1 MMRKT
6 HLARCISLVMAGYA
20 VAPLA
25 NAQSET
31 TAPMLIRVT
40 EGQSAEAARLS
51 AAAIQTEPVQRL
63 SSDAGVSLSRMGGR
77 GLDPVIRG
85 QNEERVEV
93 LLDGMRVEGACPSRM
108 DPPTSRLSTAL
119 APVLEVR
126 TSNRTLRWGPIAGG
140 QVVATTA
147 APEFADDN
155 RTTGHLTVG
164 GADNGEG
171 KLVNGSVAVGD
182 KETFIRLAGGY
193 DEADDYEDGDGNEVR
208 SAYKNSEGRV
218 DAAWTADNGFYI
230 KGLVSRQEERD
241 VKFPGR
247 GMDAP
252 KTDTDLYRLELG
264 APVASG
270 GWNLMAWQ
278 ADVDHVMDNFSLR
291 EPPVNMGMPMKM
303 QTNSETRTRG
313 ARLVLD
319 QTINYT
325 KDIAFGVDVESN
337 EWDATMYN
345 GMNLDHEASL
355 MWPGVERDRVGVFV
369 EAFHQIRA
377 NARLG
382 AGIRYD
388 RVEMDATRAEQTF
401 TPMAGGMMTFS
412 PAGLYASAY
421 GASDTKANDDN
432 VSGFLTGEWRFS
444 PVQALE
450 VTASHSVRS
459 PSVNERYVARK
470 TMKGSW
476 IGNPDLDTEKHHKLE
491 VSLPG
496 NQGEWSWR
504 PAVWVD
510 QVDDYVYRF
519 DIRNPNNTTDTR
531 YENISAR
538 LLGVEGMLGW
548 TNGTWS
554 STSKLASVRGENR
567 DADKALPRIPPIQF
581 IQTLGWH
588 YQGHTLEA
596 EWQLAR
602 RQDRVDLESGLDPST
617 SPGYG
622 VFNLSGTHPLMAN
635 LSLTWAVDNLFDNTW
650 ADHVSK
656 DNLADSG
663 VFRVNEP
670 GRTLRAAL
678 TARW

>member
-1 MMRKT
+1 MVKND
-6 HLARCISLVMAGYA
+6 LARCISLIVAGCA
-20 VAPLA
+20 IAPLA
-25 NAQSET
+25 HAQNET
-31 TAPMLIRVT
+31 QDALLIRVT

-51 AAAIQTEPVQRL
+51 EAAIQTEPVQRL
-63 SSDAGVSLSRMGGR
+63 SSDASVSLSRMGGR

-85 QNEERVEV
+85 QNEDRVEV

-155 RTTGHLTVG
+155 RTTGHLTLG

-171 KLVNGSVAVGD
+171 KLVNGSVAAGSKD
-182 KETFIRLAGGY
+182 AFIRLAGGY

-208 SAYKNSEGRV
+208 SSYENTEGRV
-218 DAAWTADNGFYI
+218 DGAWTADNGFYI
-230 KGLVSRQEERD
+230 KGMVSRQEERD

-264 APVASG
+264 APVANG

-291 EPPVNMGMPMKM
+291 ESPMKM
-303 QTNSETRTRG
+303 QTNSETRTQG

-325 KDIAFGVDVESN
+325 KDIAIGVDVESN

-345 GMNLDHEASL
+345 GMNLTNEASL

-369 EAFHQIRA
+369 EAFHQIRM
-377 NARLG
+377 NTRLG

-388 RVEMDATRAEQTF
+388 RIVMDATRAEQTF
-401 TPMAGGMMTFS
+401 TPSPMGGMSFS
-412 PAGLYASAY
+412 PSALYASEY
-421 GASDTKANDDN
+421 GATDAEANDDN
-432 VSGFLTGEWRFS
+432 VSGFVTGEWRFS
-444 PVQALE
+444 QRQAFE

-459 PSVNERYVARK
+459 PSVNERYVAQK

-476 IGNPDLDTEKHHKLE
+476 VGNPDLETEKHYKLE
-491 VSLPG
+491 ASLSGREG
-496 NQGEWSWR
+496 NWTWR

-519 DIRNPNNTTDTR
+519 DIRNVNGTTDTR
-531 YENISAR
+531 YTNIDAR
-538 LLGVEGMLGW
+538 LLGVEGQLGW
-548 TNGTWS
+548 SNGTWS
-554 STSKLASVRGENR
+554 TNSKLASVRGENR

-588 YQGHTLEA
+588 HQGHTLEA

-602 RQDRVDLESGLDPST
+602 RQDRVDLVADGGLDPST

-635 LSLTWAVDNLFDNTW
+635 LSLTWAVDNVFDKTW
-650 ADHVSK
+650 ARHVSK
-656 DNLADSG
+656 DNLGDGG

>member
-1 MMRKT
+1 MLKQTR
-6 HLARCISLVMAGYA
+6 LARCISLVMAGYA

-25 NAQSET
+25 NARSE
-31 TAPMLIRVT
+31 AENPVVIRVT

-63 SSDAGVSLSRMGGR
+63 SSDASVSLSRMGGR

-155 RTTGHLTVG
+155 RTTGHLTLG

-171 KLVNGSVAVGD
+171 KLVNGSVAAGSKD
-182 KETFIRLAGGY
+182 AFIRLAGGY
-193 DEADDYEDGDGNEVR
+193 DEADDYEDGDGSEVR
-208 SAYKNSEGRV
+208 SSYENTEGRV
-218 DAAWTADNGFYI
+218 DGAWTADNGLYI
-230 KGLVSRQEERD
+230 KGMVSRQEERD
-241 VKFPGR
+241 VSFPGR

-264 APVASG
+264 APVANG

-291 EPPVNMGMPMKM
+291 EQTAPMKM
-303 QTNSETRTRG
+303 LTASETSTQG
-313 ARLVLD
+313 VRLVLD

-325 KDIAFGVDVESN
+325 KDIAIGVDVESN
-337 EWDATMYN
+337 DWDAALN
-345 GMNLDHEASL
+345 NVDKDVVASY

-369 EAFHQIRA
+369 EAFHQIRM
-377 NARLG
+377 NTRLG

-388 RVEMDATRAEQTF
+388 RVEMQATKADQTYMLKKPDGTMVSMSAAKAYEQV
-401 TPMAGGMMTFS
+401 
-412 PAGLYASAY
+412 Y
-421 GASDTKANDDN
+421 GTTSTDANDDN
-432 VSGFLTGEWRFS
+432 VSGFVSGEWRYAPNRS
-444 PVQALE
+444 LDV
-450 VTASHSVRS
+450 VASHSVRS
-459 PSVNERYVARK
+459 PGVTERYVNK
-470 TMKGSW
+470 MLGW
-476 IGNPDLDTEKHHKLE
+476 VGNPGLDTEKHNKLE
-491 VSLPG
+491 ISLSGREG
-496 NQGEWSWR
+496 NWNWR

-510 QVDDYVYRF
+510 QVDDYVLRSQ
-519 DIRNPNNTTDTR
+519 DR
-531 YENISAR
+531 YHNIDAR
-538 LLGVEGMLGW
+538 LLGVEGQLGW
-548 TNGTWS
+548 SNGTWS
-554 STSKLASVRGENR
+554 TNSKLASVRGENR

-588 YQGHTLEA
+588 HQGHTLEA

-635 LSLTWAVDNLFDNTW
+635 LSLTWAVDNVFDKTW
-650 ADHVSK
+650 ASHVSK
-656 DNLADSG
+656 VDALG
-663 VFRVNEP
+663 EEFFKVNEP
-670 GRTLRAAL
+670 GRTVRAAL

>member
-1 MMRKT
+1 MLKQTR
-6 HLARCISLVMAGYA
+6 LARCISLVMAGYA

-25 NAQSET
+25 NAQSE
-31 TAPMLIRVT
+31 AENPVVIRVT

-63 SSDAGVSLSRMGGR
+63 SSDAFVSLSRMGGR

-155 RTTGHLTVG
+155 RTTGHLTLG
-164 GADNGEG
+164 GANNGEG
-171 KLVNGSVAVGD
+171 KLVNGSVAAGSKD
-182 KETFIRLAGGY
+182 AFIRLAGGY

-208 SAYKNSEGRV
+208 SSYENTEGRV
-218 DAAWTADNGFYI
+218 DGAWTADNGFYI
-230 KGLVSRQEERD
+230 KGMVSRQEERD
-241 VKFPGR
+241 VSFPGR

-252 KTDTDLYRLELG
+252 KTDTDLYRMELG
-264 APVASG
+264 APVANG

-291 EPPVNMGMPMKM
+291 EQTAPMKM
-303 QTNSETRTRG
+303 LTASETSTQG
-313 ARLVLD
+313 VRLVLD

-325 KDIAFGVDVESN
+325 KDIAIGVDVESN
-337 EWDATMYN
+337 DWDAALN
-345 GMNLDHEASL
+345 NVDKDVVASY

-369 EAFHQIRA
+369 EAFHQIRM
-377 NARLG
+377 NTRLG

-388 RVEMDATRAEQTF
+388 RVEMQATKADQTYMLKKPDGTMVSMSAAKAYEQV
-401 TPMAGGMMTFS
+401 
-412 PAGLYASAY
+412 Y
-421 GASDTKANDDN
+421 GTTSTDANDDN
-432 VSGFLTGEWRFS
+432 VSGFVSGEWRYAPNRS
-444 PVQALE
+444 LDV
-450 VTASHSVRS
+450 VASHSVRS
-459 PSVNERYVARK
+459 PGVTERYVNK
-470 TMKGSW
+470 MLGW
-476 IGNPDLDTEKHHKLE
+476 VGNPGLDTEKHNKLE
-491 VSLPG
+491 ISLSGREG
-496 NQGEWSWR
+496 NWNWR

-510 QVDDYVYRF
+510 QVDDYVLRSQ
-519 DIRNPNNTTDTR
+519 DR
-531 YENISAR
+531 YYNIDAR
-538 LLGVEGMLGW
+538 LLGVEGQLGW
-548 TNGTWS
+548 SNGTWS
-554 STSKLASVRGENR
+554 TNSKLASVRGENR

-588 YQGHTLEA
+588 HQGHTLEA

-622 VFNLSGTHPLMAN
+622 VLNLSGTHPLMAN
-635 LSLTWAVDNLFDNTW
+635 LSLTWAVDNVFDKTW
-650 ADHVSK
+650 ASHVSK
-656 DNLADSG
+656 ADALG
-663 VFRVNEP
+663 EEFFKVNEP
-670 GRTLRAAL
+670 GRTVRAAL

>member
-1 MMRKT
+1 MLRQT
-6 HLARCISLVMAGYA
+6 RLARCISLVMAGYT

-25 NAQSET
+25 NAQSE
-31 TAPMLIRVT
+31 AENPVLIRVT

-63 SSDAGVSLSRMGGR
+63 SSDASVSLSRMGGR

-155 RTTGHLTVG
+155 RTTGHLTLG

-171 KLVNGSVAVGD
+171 KLVNGSLAAGSKD
-182 KETFIRLAGGY
+182 AFIRLAGGY

-208 SAYKNSEGRV
+208 SSYENTEGRV
-218 DAAWTADNGFYI
+218 DGAWTADNGFYI
-230 KGLVSRQEERD
+230 KGMVSRQEERD
-241 VKFPGR
+241 VSFPGR

-252 KTDTDLYRLELG
+252 KTDTDLYRMELG
-264 APVASG
+264 APVANG

-291 EPPVNMGMPMKM
+291 EQTAPMKM
-303 QTNSETRTRG
+303 LTASETRTQG
-313 ARLVLD
+313 VRLVLD

-325 KDIAFGVDVESN
+325 KDIAIGVDVESN
-337 EWDATMYN
+337 DWDAALN
-345 GMNLDHEASL
+345 NVDKDVVASY

-369 EAFHQIRA
+369 EAFHQIRM
-377 NARLG
+377 NTRLG

-388 RVEMDATRAEQTF
+388 RVEMQATKADQAYMLKKPDGTMVSMSAAKAYEQE
-401 TPMAGGMMTFS
+401 
-412 PAGLYASAY
+412 Y
-421 GASDTKANDDN
+421 GTTNTDANDDN
-432 VSGFLTGEWRFS
+432 VSGFVSGEWRYAPNRS
-444 PVQALE
+444 LDV
-450 VTASHSVRS
+450 VASHSVRS
-459 PSVNERYVARK
+459 PGVTERYVNK
-470 TMKGSW
+470 MLGW
-476 IGNPDLDTEKHHKLE
+476 VGNPGLDTEKHNKLE
-491 VSLPG
+491 ISLSGREG
-496 NQGEWSWR
+496 NWNWR

-510 QVDDYVYRF
+510 QVDDYVLRSQ
-519 DIRNPNNTTDTR
+519 DR
-531 YENISAR
+531 YYNIDAR
-538 LLGVEGMLGW
+538 LLGVEGQLGW
-548 TNGTWS
+548 SNGTWS
-554 STSKLASVRGENR
+554 TNSKLASVRGENR

-588 YQGHTLEA
+588 HQGHTLEA

-602 RQDRVDLESGLDPST
+602 RQDRVDLESGLDPGT

-635 LSLTWAVDNLFDNTW
+635 LSLTWAVDNVFDKTW
-650 ADHVSK
+650 ASHVSK
-656 DNLADSG
+656 ADALG
-663 VFRVNEP
+663 EEFFKVNEP
-670 GRTLRAAL
+670 GRTVRAAL

>member
-1 MMRKT
+1 MLKQTR
-6 HLARCISLVMAGYA
+6 LARCISLVMAGYA

-25 NAQSET
+25 NARSE
-31 TAPMLIRVT
+31 AENPVVIRVT

-63 SSDAGVSLSRMGGR
+63 SSDASVSLSRMGGR

-155 RTTGHLTVG
+155 RTTGHLTLG

-171 KLVNGSVAVGD
+171 KLVNGSVAAGSKD
-182 KETFIRLAGGY
+182 AFIRLAGGY
-193 DEADDYEDGDGNEVR
+193 DEADDYEDGDGSEVR
-208 SAYKNSEGRV
+208 SSYENTEGRV
-218 DAAWTADNGFYI
+218 DGAWTADNGLYI
-230 KGLVSRQEERD
+230 KGMVSRQEERD
-241 VKFPGR
+241 VSFPGR

-252 KTDTDLYRLELG
+252 KTDTDLYRMELG
-264 APVASG
+264 APVANG

-291 EPPVNMGMPMKM
+291 EQTAPMKM
-303 QTNSETRTRG
+303 LTASETSTQG
-313 ARLVLD
+313 VRLVLD

-325 KDIAFGVDVESN
+325 KDIAIGVDVESN
-337 EWDATMYN
+337 DWDAALN
-345 GMNLDHEASL
+345 NVDKDVVASY

-369 EAFHQIRA
+369 EAFHQIRM
-377 NARLG
+377 NTRLG

-388 RVEMDATRAEQTF
+388 RVEMQATKADQTYMLKKPDGTMVSMSAAKAYEQV
-401 TPMAGGMMTFS
+401 
-412 PAGLYASAY
+412 Y
-421 GASDTKANDDN
+421 GTTSTDANDDN
-432 VSGFLTGEWRFS
+432 VSGFVSGEWRYAPNRS
-444 PVQALE
+444 LDV
-450 VTASHSVRS
+450 VASHSVRS
-459 PSVNERYVARK
+459 PGVTERYVNK
-470 TMKGSW
+470 MLGW
-476 IGNPDLDTEKHHKLE
+476 VGNPGLDTEKHNKLE
-491 VSLPG
+491 ISLSGREG
-496 NQGEWSWR
+496 NWNWR

-510 QVDDYVYRF
+510 QVDDYVLRSQ
-519 DIRNPNNTTDTR
+519 DR
-531 YENISAR
+531 YYNIDAR
-538 LLGVEGMLGW
+538 LLGVEGQLGW
-548 TNGTWS
+548 SNGTWS
-554 STSKLASVRGENR
+554 TNSKLASVRGENR

-588 YQGHTLEA
+588 HQGHTLEA

-622 VFNLSGTHPLMAN
+622 VLNLSGTHPLMAN
-635 LSLTWAVDNLFDNTW
+635 LSLTWAVDNVFDKTW
-650 ADHVSK
+650 ASHVSK
-656 DNLADSG
+656 ADALG
-663 VFRVNEP
+663 EEFFKVNEP
-670 GRTLRAAL
+670 GRTVRAAL

>member
-1 MMRKT
+1 MLKQTR
-6 HLARCISLVMAGYA
+6 LARCISLVMAGYA

-25 NAQSET
+25 NARSE
-31 TAPMLIRVT
+31 AENPVVIRVT

-63 SSDAGVSLSRMGGR
+63 SSDASVSLSRMGGR

-155 RTTGHLTVG
+155 RTTGHLTLG

-171 KLVNGSVAVGD
+171 KLVNGSVAAGSKD
-182 KETFIRLAGGY
+182 AFIRLAGGY
-193 DEADDYEDGDGNEVR
+193 DEADDYEDGDGSEVR
-208 SAYKNSEGRV
+208 SSYENTEGRV
-218 DAAWTADNGFYI
+218 DGAWTADNGLYI
-230 KGLVSRQEERD
+230 KGMVSRQEERD
-241 VKFPGR
+241 VSFPGR

-252 KTDTDLYRLELG
+252 KTDTDLYRMELG
-264 APVASG
+264 APVANG

-291 EPPVNMGMPMKM
+291 EQTAPMKM
-303 QTNSETRTRG
+303 LTASETSTQG
-313 ARLVLD
+313 VRLVLD

-325 KDIAFGVDVESN
+325 KDIAIGVDVESN
-337 EWDATMYN
+337 DWDAALN
-345 GMNLDHEASL
+345 NVDKDVVASY

-369 EAFHQIRA
+369 EAFHQIRM
-377 NARLG
+377 NTRLG

-388 RVEMDATRAEQTF
+388 RVEMQATKADQTYMLKKPDGTMVSMSAAKAYEQV
-401 TPMAGGMMTFS
+401 
-412 PAGLYASAY
+412 Y
-421 GASDTKANDDN
+421 GTTSTDANDDN
-432 VSGFLTGEWRFS
+432 VSGFVSGEWRYAPNRS
-444 PVQALE
+444 LDV
-450 VTASHSVRS
+450 VASHSVRS
-459 PSVNERYVARK
+459 PGVTERYVNK
-470 TMKGSW
+470 MLGW
-476 IGNPDLDTEKHHKLE
+476 VGNPGLDTEKHNKLE
-491 VSLPG
+491 ISLSGREG
-496 NQGEWSWR
+496 NWNWR

-510 QVDDYVYRF
+510 QVDDYVLRSQ
-519 DIRNPNNTTDTR
+519 DR
-531 YENISAR
+531 YYNIDAR
-538 LLGVEGMLGW
+538 LLGVEGQLGW
-548 TNGTWS
+548 SNGTWS
-554 STSKLASVRGENR
+554 TNSKLASVRGENR

-588 YQGHTLEA
+588 HQGHTLEA

-622 VFNLSGTHPLMAN
+622 VLNLSGTHPLMAN
-635 LSLTWAVDNLFDNTW
+635 LSLTWAVDNVFDKTW
-650 ADHVSK
+650 ASHVSK
-656 DNLADSG
+656 ADALG
-663 VFRVNEP
+663 QAFFKVNEP
-670 GRTLRAAL
+670 GRTVRAAL

>member
-1 MMRKT
+1 MLRQT
-6 HLARCISLVMAGYA
+6 RLARCISLVMAGYT

-25 NAQSET
+25 NAQSE
-31 TAPMLIRVT
+31 AENPVLIRVT

-63 SSDAGVSLSRMGGR
+63 SSDASVSLSRMGGR

-85 QNEERVEV
+85 QNEDRVEV

-155 RTTGHLTVG
+155 RTTGHLTLG

-171 KLVNGSVAVGD
+171 KLVNGSVAAGS
-182 KETFIRLAGGY
+182 KEAFIRLAGGY

-208 SAYKNSEGRV
+208 SSYENTEGRV
-218 DAAWTADNGFYI
+218 DGAWTADNGFYI
-230 KGLVSRQEERD
+230 KGMVSRQEERD
-241 VKFPGR
+241 VSFPGR

-252 KTDTDLYRLELG
+252 KTDTDLYRMELG
-264 APVASG
+264 APVANG

-291 EPPVNMGMPMKM
+291 EQTAPMKM
-303 QTNSETRTRG
+303 LTASETSTQG
-313 ARLVLD
+313 VRLVLD

-325 KDIAFGVDVESN
+325 KDIAIGVDVESN
-337 EWDATMYN
+337 DWDAALN
-345 GMNLDHEASL
+345 NVDKDVVASY

-369 EAFHQIRA
+369 EAFHQVRM
-377 NARLG
+377 NTRLG

-388 RVEMDATRAEQTF
+388 RVEMQATKADQTYTLQTPSGPKPMSAAMAYEQE
-401 TPMAGGMMTFS
+401 
-412 PAGLYASAY
+412 Y
-421 GASDTKANDDN
+421 GTINTDANDDN
-432 VSGFLTGEWRFS
+432 VSGFVSGEWRYAPNRS
-444 PVQALE
+444 LDV
-450 VTASHSVRS
+450 VASHSVRS
-459 PSVNERYVARK
+459 PGVTERYVNK
-470 TMKGSW
+470 MLGW
-476 IGNPDLDTEKHHKLE
+476 VGNPGLDTEKHNKLE
-491 VSLPG
+491 ISLSGREG
-496 NQGEWSWR
+496 NWNWR

-510 QVDDYVYRF
+510 QVDDYVLRSQ
-519 DIRNPNNTTDTR
+519 DR
-531 YENISAR
+531 YYNIDAR
-538 LLGVEGMLGW
+538 LLGVEGQLGW
-548 TNGTWS
+548 SNGTWS
-554 STSKLASVRGENR
+554 TNSKLASVRGENR

-588 YQGHTLEA
+588 HQGHTLEA

-635 LSLTWAVDNLFDNTW
+635 LSLTWAVDNVFDKTW
-650 ADHVSK
+650 ASHVSK
-656 DNLADSG
+656 ADALG
-663 VFRVNEP
+663 EEFFKVNEP
-670 GRTLRAAL
+670 GRTVRAAL

>member
-1 MMRKT
+1 MLRQT
-6 HLARCISLVMAGYA
+6 RLARCISLVMAGYT

-25 NAQSET
+25 NAQSE
-31 TAPMLIRVT
+31 AENPVLIRVT

-63 SSDAGVSLSRMGGR
+63 SSDASVSLSRMGGR

-155 RTTGHLTVG
+155 VTAGHLTIG

-171 KLVNGSVAVGD
+171 KLVNGSVAAGSKD
-182 KETFIRLAGGY
+182 SFIRLSGGY

-208 SAYKNSEGRV
+208 SSYENTEGRV
-218 DAAWTADNGFYI
+218 DGAWTADNGFYI
-230 KGLVSRQEERD
+230 KGMVSRQEERD
-241 VKFPGR
+241 VSFPGR

-264 APVASG
+264 APVANG

-291 EPPVNMGMPMKM
+291 EQTAPMKM
-303 QTNSETRTRG
+303 LTASETRTQG
-313 ARLVLD
+313 VRLTLD
-319 QTINYT
+319 QRATEYT
-325 KDIAFGVDVESN
+325 DWAVGVDYETN
-337 EWDATMYN
+337 DWDAALN
-345 GMNLDHEASL
+345 NVDRDFVASY
-355 MWPGVERDRVGVFV
+355 MWPGVERDRVGVFFEQFTRV
-369 EAFHQIRA
+369 QPGLQ
-377 NARLG
+377 LG
-382 AGIRYD
+382 GGIRYD
-388 RVEMDATRAEQTF
+388 RVEMDATK
-401 TPMAGGMMTFS
+401 
-412 PAGLYASAY
+412 AGLPAMGGATALDRYRNAY
-421 GASDTKANDDN
+421 QTTNTEAVDDN
-432 VSGFLTGEWRFS
+432 VSGFVSSEWRYAPNRS
-444 PVQALE
+444 LDV
-450 VTASHSVRS
+450 VASHSVRS
-459 PSVNERYVARK
+459 PGVTERYVNK
-470 TMKGSW
+470 TAEW
-476 IGNPDLDTEKHHKLE
+476 VGNPGLDTEKHNKLE
-491 VSLPG
+491 ISLSGREG
-496 NQGEWSWR
+496 NWNWR

-510 QVDDYVYRF
+510 QVDDYVLRSQ
-519 DIRNPNNTTDTR
+519 DR
-531 YENISAR
+531 YYNIDAR
-538 LLGVEGMLGW
+538 LLGVEGQLGW
-548 TNGTWS
+548 SNGTWS
-554 STSKLASVRGENR
+554 TNSKLASVRGENR

-588 YQGHTLEA
+588 HQGHTLEA

-635 LSLTWAVDNLFDNTW
+635 LSLTWAVDNLFDKTW
-650 ADHVSK
+650 ASHVSK
-656 DNLADSG
+656 ADALG
-663 VFRVNEP
+663 QEFFKVNEP
-670 GRTLRAAL
+670 GRTVRAAL

>member
-1 MMRKT
+1 MPTK
-6 HLARCISLVMAGYA
+6 LLVRCIGLSLAGCTFSPFVQA
-20 VAPLA
+20 EIEQVD
-25 NAQSET
+25 Q
-31 TAPMLIRVT
+31 MLIRVT

-51 AAAIQTEPVQRL
+51 AAAVQSEPVQRL

-147 APEFADDN
+147 APEFGDDN
-155 RTTGHLTVG
+155 VTAGHLTIG
-164 GADNGEG
+164 GSDNGDG
-171 KLVNGSVAVGD
+171 KLVNGSVAAGSKD
-182 KETFIRLAGGY
+182 RFIRFAGGY
-193 DEADDYEDGDGNEVR
+193 DQADDYEDGDGNEVR

-218 DAAWTADNGFYI
+218 DTAWTADNGLYI

-291 EPPVNMGMPMKM
+291 EPPVKMGMPMKM
-303 QTNSETRTRG
+303 LTDSETRTRG
-313 ARLVLD
+313 VRLTLD
-319 QTINYT
+319 QSAGQYS
-325 KDIAFGVDVESN
+325 DWAVGVDYESN
-337 EWDATMYN
+337 DWDAALNNVGQGVVVSY
-345 GMNLDHEASL
+345 
-355 MWPGVERDRVGVFV
+355 MWPGVERDRVGVFFEQFTRV
-369 EAFHQIRA
+369 RPGLQ
-377 NARLG
+377 LG
-382 AGIRYD
+382 GGLRYD
-388 RVEMDATRAEQTF
+388 RVDMDATRADLPGMGGFTALDRYESEYQTSN
-401 TPMAGGMMTFS
+401 TEAI
-412 PAGLYASAY
+412 
-421 GASDTKANDDN
+421 DDN
-432 VSGFLTGEWRFS
+432 ISGFVSSEWRYAPS
-444 PVQALE
+444 RSLDV
-450 VTASHSVRS
+450 VASHSVRS
-459 PSVNERYVARK
+459 PGVTERYVNK
-470 TMKGSW
+470 TDAW
-476 IGNPDLDTEKHHKLE
+476 VGNPGLDTEKHNKLE
-491 VSLPG
+491 ISLSG
-496 NQGEWSWR
+496 REGSWNWR
-504 PAVWVD
+504 PALWVD
-510 QVDDYVYRF
+510 QVDDYVLRSQ
-519 DIRNPNNTTDTR
+519 DR
-531 YENISAR
+531 YTNIDAR
-538 LLGVEGMLGW
+538 LLGVEGELGW
-548 TNGTWS
+548 SNGTWNAS
-554 STSKLASVRGENR
+554 SKLASVRGENR
-567 DADKALPRIPPIQF
+567 DADKALPRIPPLQF

-588 YQGHTLEA
+588 HQGHILEA

-622 VFNLSGTHPLMAN
+622 VFNLSGTHPIMAN

-650 ADHVSK
+650 AYHVSK

>member
-1 MMRKT
+1 MVK
-6 HLARCISLVMAGYA
+6 HDLARCISLIVAGCA
-20 VAPLA
+20 IAPLA
-25 NAQSET
+25 HAQNET
-31 TAPMLIRVT
+31 QDALLIRVT
-40 EGQSAEAARLS
+40 EGQSAESARLS
-51 AAAIQTEPVQRL
+51 EAAIQTEPVQRL
-63 SSDAGVSLSRMGGR
+63 SSDASVSLSRMGGR

-85 QNEERVEV
+85 QNEDRVEV

-155 RTTGHLTVG
+155 RTTGHLTLG

-171 KLVNGSVAVGD
+171 KLVNGSVAAGSKD
-182 KETFIRLAGGY
+182 AFIRLAGGY

-208 SAYKNSEGRV
+208 SSYENTEGRV
-218 DAAWTADNGFYI
+218 DGAWTADNGFYI

-264 APVASG
+264 APVANG

-291 EPPVNMGMPMKM
+291 ESPMKM
-303 QTNSETRTRG
+303 QTNSETRTQG

-319 QTINYT
+319 QTINFT
-325 KDIAFGVDVESN
+325 KDIAIGVDVESN

-345 GMNLDHEASL
+345 GMNLTNEASL

-369 EAFHQIRA
+369 EAFHQIRI
-377 NARLG
+377 NTRLG

-388 RVEMDATRAEQTF
+388 RIAMDATRAEQTF
-401 TPMAGGMMTFS
+401 TPSPMGGMSFS
-412 PAGLYASAY
+412 PSALYASEY
-421 GASDTKANDDN
+421 GATDAEANDDN
-432 VSGFLTGEWRFS
+432 VSGFVTGEWRFS
-444 PVQALE
+444 PRQTFE

-459 PSVNERYVARK
+459 PSVNERYVAQK

-476 IGNPDLDTEKHHKLE
+476 VGNPDLETEKHYKLE
-491 VSLPG
+491 ASLSG
-496 NQGEWSWR
+496 REGDWTWR

-519 DIRNPNNTTDTR
+519 DIRNANGTTDTR
-531 YENISAR
+531 YTNIDAR
-538 LLGVEGMLGW
+538 LLGVEGQLGW
-548 TNGTWS
+548 SNGTWS
-554 STSKLASVRGENR
+554 TNSKLASVRGENR

-588 YQGHTLEA
+588 HQGHTLEA

-602 RQDRVDLESGLDPST
+602 RQDRVDLVADGGLDPST

-635 LSLTWAVDNLFDNTW
+635 LSLTWAVDNVFDKTW
-650 ADHVSK
+650 ASHVSK
-656 DNLADSG
+656 DNLGDGG

>member
-1 MMRKT
+1 MLKQT

-25 NAQSET
+25 NAQSE
-31 TAPMLIRVT
+31 AENPVAIRVT

-63 SSDAGVSLSRMGGR
+63 SSDASVSLSRMGGR

-155 RTTGHLTVG
+155 RTTGHLTLG

-171 KLVNGSVAVGD
+171 KLVNGSLAAGSKD
-182 KETFIRLAGGY
+182 AFIRLAGGY

-208 SAYKNSEGRV
+208 SSYENTEGRV
-218 DAAWTADNGFYI
+218 DGAWTADNGFYI
-230 KGLVSRQEERD
+230 KGMVSRQEERD
-241 VKFPGR
+241 VSFPGR

-252 KTDTDLYRLELG
+252 KTDTDLYRMELG
-264 APVASG
+264 APVANG

-291 EPPVNMGMPMKM
+291 EQTAPMKM
-303 QTNSETRTRG
+303 LTASETSTQG
-313 ARLVLD
+313 VRLVLD

-325 KDIAFGVDVESN
+325 KDIAIGVDVESN
-337 EWDATMYN
+337 DWDAALN
-345 GMNLDHEASL
+345 NVDKDVVASY

-369 EAFHQIRA
+369 EAFHQVRM
-377 NARLG
+377 NTRLG

-388 RVEMDATRAEQTF
+388 RVEMQATKADQTYTLQTPSGPKPMSAAMAYEQE
-401 TPMAGGMMTFS
+401 
-412 PAGLYASAY
+412 Y
-421 GASDTKANDDN
+421 GTTNTDANDDN
-432 VSGFLTGEWRFS
+432 VSGFVSGEWRYAPNRS
-444 PVQALE
+444 LDV
-450 VTASHSVRS
+450 VASHSVRS
-459 PSVNERYVARK
+459 PGVTERYVNK
-470 TMKGSW
+470 MLGW
-476 IGNPDLDTEKHHKLE
+476 VGNPGLDTEKHNKLE
-491 VSLPG
+491 ISLSGREG
-496 NQGEWSWR
+496 NWNWR

-510 QVDDYVYRF
+510 QVDDYVLRSQ
-519 DIRNPNNTTDTR
+519 DR
-531 YENISAR
+531 YYNIDAR
-538 LLGVEGMLGW
+538 LLGVEGQLGW
-548 TNGTWS
+548 SNGTWS
-554 STSKLASVRGENR
+554 TNSKLASVRGENR

-588 YQGHTLEA
+588 HQGHTLEA

-635 LSLTWAVDNLFDNTW
+635 LSLTWAVDNVFDKTW
-650 ADHVSK
+650 ASHVSK
-656 DNLADSG
+656 ADALG
-663 VFRVNEP
+663 EEFFKVNEP
-670 GRTLRAAL
+670 GRTVRAAL

>member
-1 MMRKT
+1 MLKQTR
-6 HLARCISLVMAGYA
+6 LARCISLVMAGYT

-25 NAQSET
+25 NAQSE
-31 TAPMLIRVT
+31 AENPVVIRVT

-63 SSDAGVSLSRMGGR
+63 SSDASVSLSRMGGR

-155 RTTGHLTVG
+155 RTTGHLTLG
-164 GADNGEG
+164 GANNGEG
-171 KLVNGSVAVGD
+171 KLVNGSVAAGSKD
-182 KETFIRLAGGY
+182 AFIRLAGGY

-208 SAYKNSEGRV
+208 SSYENTEGRV
-218 DAAWTADNGFYI
+218 DGAWTADNGFYI
-230 KGLVSRQEERD
+230 KGMVSRQEERD
-241 VKFPGR
+241 VSFPGR

-252 KTDTDLYRLELG
+252 KTDTDLYRMELG
-264 APVASG
+264 APVANG

-291 EPPVNMGMPMKM
+291 EQTAPMKM
-303 QTNSETRTRG
+303 LTASETRTQG
-313 ARLVLD
+313 VRLVLD

-325 KDIAFGVDVESN
+325 KDIAIGVDVESN
-337 EWDATMYN
+337 DWDAALN
-345 GMNLDHEASL
+345 NVDKDVVASY

-369 EAFHQIRA
+369 EAFHQVRM
-377 NARLG
+377 NTRLG

-388 RVEMDATRAEQTF
+388 RVEMQATKADQTYTLQTPSGPKPMSAAMAYEQE
-401 TPMAGGMMTFS
+401 
-412 PAGLYASAY
+412 Y
-421 GASDTKANDDN
+421 GTTNTDANDDN
-432 VSGFLTGEWRFS
+432 VSGFVSGEWRYAPNRS
-444 PVQALE
+444 LDV
-450 VTASHSVRS
+450 VASHSVRS
-459 PSVNERYVARK
+459 PGVTERYVNK
-470 TMKGSW
+470 MLGW
-476 IGNPDLDTEKHHKLE
+476 VGNPGLDTEKHNKLE
-491 VSLPG
+491 ISLSGREG
-496 NQGEWSWR
+496 NWNWR

-510 QVDDYVYRF
+510 QVDDYVLRSQ
-519 DIRNPNNTTDTR
+519 DR
-531 YENISAR
+531 YYNIDAR
-538 LLGVEGMLGW
+538 LLGVEGQLGW
-548 TNGTWS
+548 SNGTWS
-554 STSKLASVRGENR
+554 TNSKLASVRGENR

-588 YQGHTLEA
+588 HQGHTLEA

-635 LSLTWAVDNLFDNTW
+635 LSLTWAVDNVFDKTW
-650 ADHVSK
+650 ASHVSK
-656 DNLADSG
+656 ADALG
-663 VFRVNEP
+663 EEFFKVNEP
-670 GRTLRAAL
+670 GRTVRAAL

>member
-25 NAQSET
+25 SAQSET
-31 TAPMLIRVT
+31 TGPMLIRVT

-51 AAAIQTEPVQRL
+51 AAAVQTEPVQRL

-147 APEFADDN
+147 APEFSDDN
-155 RTTGHLTVG
+155 ATAGHLTVG
-164 GADNGEG
+164 GSDNGEG
-171 KLVNGSVAVGD
+171 KLINGSVATGS
-182 KETFIRLAGGY
+182 KERFVRLAGGY

-208 SAYKNSEGRV
+208 SSYENTEGRV
-218 DAAWTADNGFYI
+218 DGAWTADNGVYI
-230 KGLVSRQEERD
+230 KGMISRQEERD
-241 VKFPGR
+241 VSFPGR

-252 KTDTDLYRLELG
+252 KTDTDLYRMELG
-264 APVASG
+264 APVANG
-270 GWNLMAWQ
+270 GWYLMAWQ

-291 EPPVNMGMPMKM
+291 EQTAPMKM
-303 QTNSETRTRG
+303 LTASETRTQG
-313 ARLVLD
+313 VRLVLD

-325 KDIAFGVDVESN
+325 KDIAIGVDVESN
-337 EWDATMYN
+337 DWDAALN
-345 GMNLDHEASL
+345 NVDKDVVASY

-369 EAFHQIRA
+369 EAFHQIRM
-377 NARLG
+377 NTRLG

-388 RVEMDATRAEQTF
+388 RVEMQATKADQTYMLKKPDGTMVSMSAAKAYEQV
-401 TPMAGGMMTFS
+401 
-412 PAGLYASAY
+412 Y
-421 GASDTKANDDN
+421 GTTSTDANDDN
-432 VSGFLTGEWRFS
+432 VSGFVSGEWRYAPS
-444 PVQALE
+444 RSLDV
-450 VTASHSVRS
+450 VASHSVRS
-459 PSVNERYVARK
+459 PGVTERYVNK
-470 TMKGSW
+470 KLGW
-476 IGNPDLDTEKHHKLE
+476 VGNPDLDTEKHNKLE
-491 VSLPG
+491 ISLSGREG
-496 NQGEWSWR
+496 NWNWR

-510 QVDDYVYRF
+510 QVDDYVLRSQ
-519 DIRNPNNTTDTR
+519 DR
-531 YENISAR
+531 YYNIDAR
-538 LLGVEGMLGW
+538 LLGVEGQLGW
-548 TNGTWS
+548 SNGTWS
-554 STSKLASVRGENR
+554 TNSKLASVRGENR

-588 YQGHTLEA
+588 HQGHTLEA

-635 LSLTWAVDNLFDNTW
+635 LSLTWAVDNVFDKTW
-650 ADHVSK
+650 ASHVSK
-656 DNLADSG
+656 ADALG
-663 VFRVNEP
+663 EEFFKVNEP
-670 GRTLRAAL
+670 GRTVRAAL